1 MLSNLVIRSERFNLT
16 NSRPRNTQGHN
27 LDHQAIMGIDG
38 SKVSSLEIDSEFQ
51 EFGFYP
57 YLAPG
62 AII

>member
-38 SKVSSLEIDSEFQ
+38 NKVSSLEIDSEF
-51 EFGFYP
+51 
-57 YLAPG
+57 
-62 AII
+62 